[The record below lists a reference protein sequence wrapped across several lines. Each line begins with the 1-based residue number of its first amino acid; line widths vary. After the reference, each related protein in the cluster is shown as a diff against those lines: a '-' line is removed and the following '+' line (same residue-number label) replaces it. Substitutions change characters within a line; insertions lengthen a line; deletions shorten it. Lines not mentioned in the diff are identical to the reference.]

1 MFSQVSDTLSIAENL
16 LGELNGYQSFYRDA
30 VELKDELH
38 DYQREQFDGWSRQT
52 VASIDSKNN
61 SLSLETSGRLMELGH
76 KDGKLRVHYS
86 NRLVTLLREVRQLNA
101 FGFPVSAKIQHV
113 SNIAQ
118 KFYRHAV
125 VLKQVRRC
133 ML

>member
-1 MFSQVSDTLSIAENL
+1 MLSQVSDTLSIAENL
-16 LGELNGYQSFYRDA
+16 LGELNGYQSFYRET

-52 VASIDSKNN
+52 VAAIDSKNN

-86 NRLVTLLREVRQLNA
+86 NRLVTLLREVRQLMA